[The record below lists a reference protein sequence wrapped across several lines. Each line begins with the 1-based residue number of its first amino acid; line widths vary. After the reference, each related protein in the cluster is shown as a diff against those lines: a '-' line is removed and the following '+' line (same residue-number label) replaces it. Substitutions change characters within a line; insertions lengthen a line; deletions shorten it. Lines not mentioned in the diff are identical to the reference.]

1 MRTSRAGMILGAL
14 VALTATVLPAAPRA
28 EAAPAGTLH
37 LPDLQSLIPL
47 DEMSIGT
54 DSTGRVFQ
62 YTHVIANFG
71 DGPLEIKPSYDPAT
85 DTAVGVQN
93 IYTHDSAG
101 NWSIAQKR
109 PIVGHFFYHASHGL
123 YQVAADGSV
132 GAPVDMSPKV
142 GFCIADSAEFNASLP
157 HVDVFHYSGGNCTDP
172 RATLGISVGYGD
184 EYDRNDAGQS
194 IPIDGL
200 PDGTYWF
207 RAVSDPDNFL
217 AESNEANNITDIKV
231 QIVGNTVTIVGQPV
245 HPDSTPPTVTLTNPA
260 GGAVAGTTV
269 LQA

>member
-1 MRTSRAGMILGAL
+1 
-14 VALTATVLPAAPRA
+14 
-28 EAAPAGTLH
+28 
-37 LPDLQSLIPL
+37 
-47 DEMSIGT
+47 
-54 DSTGRVFQ
+54 
-62 YTHVIANFG
+62 
-71 DGPLEIKPSYDPAT
+71 
-85 DTAVGVQN
+85 
-93 IYTHDSAG
+93 
-101 NWSIAQKR
+101 
-109 PIVGHFFYHASHGL
+109 
-123 YQVAADGSV
+123 
-132 GAPVDMSPKV
+132 DMSPKV

-231 QIVGNTVTIVGQPV
+231 QIVGNAVTIIGQPV

-260 GGAVAGTTV
+260 GGAAAGTTT
-269 LQA
+269 LQATASDASGITSVQFLLDGLPLGPPDTTAPYTLAWDSTTATDGGHTLAAIATNGRGALGSTAATQVVVNNHGGGVTALAPDV